1 MSEDKVL
8 IGKKGNIHPGY
19 VYAAYI
25 PPIQMVHSTFPK
37 IMINAS
43 KYSLVGGTWEEMMRD
58 FEISKRSEKIQ
69 KIRNRMNDEQGRNH

>member
-1 MSEDKVL
+1 MTNKVL

-43 KYSLVGGTWEEMMRD
+43 KYSEVGTWKEMMRN

-69 KIRNRMNDEQGRNH
+69 KIRNRINENKISNL